1 MRAGM
6 FAKLTSYVVP
16 PDEPEEEA
24 PRTLEAS
31 AHARAASLWARAREA
46 TGLQPTPRE
55 DIVDQV
61 CPNLSFKQRLYAF
74 CFCFC
79 VSLAISV
86 TSMFSMAQ
94 LIAGNPAPFAVK

>member
-1 MRAGM
+1 M

-16 PDEPEEEA
+16 PDEADEEA
-24 PRTLEAS
+24 PRPLDPS
-31 AHARAASLWARAREA
+31 AHARAASLWARARAA
-46 TGLQPTPRE
+46 TGLHPTPRE
-55 DIVDQV
+55 ELVDQV
-61 CPNLSFKQRLYAF
+61 CPSMTFKQRLYAF

-94 LIAGNPAPFAVK
+94 LIAGNPTPFAVK